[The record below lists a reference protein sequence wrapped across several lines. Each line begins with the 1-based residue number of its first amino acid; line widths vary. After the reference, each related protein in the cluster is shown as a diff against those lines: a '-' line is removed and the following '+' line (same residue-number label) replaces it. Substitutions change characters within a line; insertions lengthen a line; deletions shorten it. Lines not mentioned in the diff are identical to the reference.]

1 MPVFYLGVQIG
12 HRIKSTLRFNSGGE
26 SMTLGEFVL
35 NYRLKCGLSQR
46 QFAIRCGVSN
56 GYVSM
61 IEKNINP
68 KTQQPLVPS
77 IPVLTKIASGMG
89 LSLNELFRL
98 VDDMTG
104 TSEEVI
110 EMETIA
116 ERINK
121 ILKVKGIKKTEMAKR
136 LKISDS
142 SVSTICSGKT
152 NPSGQTIT
160 MICNE
165 FGVRE
170 EWLRTGEGEMF
181 VPTSTSALDALAS
194 KYPNM
199 TQDTYVLIEKLFGLS
214 ASDQNVI
221 TGFLKEVMNMAT
233 EKMRYTVS
241 VDQDLFQKIEDFR
254 FEKRFQTRS
263 EATVELIRLG
273 LETQEKR
280 HSQEVALCQQ
290 KNRATQ
296 S

>member
-1 MPVFYLGVQIG
+1 MKD
-12 HRIKSTLRFNSGGE
+12 RIRKLRKSLD
-26 SMTLGEFVL
+26 L
-35 NYRLKCGLSQR
+35 
-46 QFAIRCGVSN
+46 
-56 GYVSM
+56 
-61 IEKNINP
+61 
-68 KTQQPLVPS
+68 TQ
-77 IPVLTKIASGMG
+77 KD
-89 LSLNELFRL
+89 F
-98 VDDMTG
+98 
-104 TSEEVI
+104 
-110 EMETIA
+110 A
-116 ERINK
+116 ERIGMKSNT
-121 ILKVKGIKKTEMAKR
+121 IATYEMGRA
-136 LKISDS
+136 IPSDP
-142 SVSTICSGKT
+142 TI
-152 NPSGQTIT
+152 NN
-160 MICNE
+160 ICKE
-165 FGVRE
+165 FGVNE
-170 EWLRTGEGEMF
+170 TWLRTGEGEMF